1 MRTTAILIIAV
12 IIIILIIAAKIRN
25 YRIRNFRANLRNG
38 MVCHVYI
45 NEEKVDGVIV
55 QDFDQ
60 LSYLV
65 RISDD
70 TCHRFAINDIYP

>member
-1 MRTTAILIIAV
+1 MRTTAILIIAAIV
-12 IIIILIIAAKIRN
+12 MILIIAA
-25 YRIRNFRANLRNG
+25 YIRNFRINLFRANLKKG
-38 MVCHVYI
+38 DACHVYM

>member
-1 MRTTAILIIAV
+1 MRTTAIILIAAV
-12 IIIILIIAAKIRN
+12 VIILIIAAKIRS
-25 YRIRNFRANLRNG
+25 YRIKKFRANLRKG
-38 MVCHVYI
+38 MNCRVYI

-65 RISDD
+65 RISDY